1 MRQEC
6 PCSTA
11 SIFQERCNFGAENSV
26 VHHKNIKL
34 GNVVNDKFLEVFL
47 VLAAVLVSSLGTVTN
62 GGHKSLALE
71 STADTGVN
79 TLKTFY
85 EKKISKLIFLLK
97 IMTFWK
103 IPLAFSMTDRH
114 GRIGQTGDE

>member
-1 MRQEC
+1 MG
-6 PCSTA
+6 
-11 SIFQERCNFGAENSV
+11 NFGAENSV

-85 EKKISKLIFLLK
+85 EKRVSKLVFLLK
-97 IMTFWK
+97 NHHDILKKYLWLS
-103 IPLAFSMTDRH
+103 P
-114 GRIGQTGDE
+114 

>member
-1 MRQEC
+1 MG
-6 PCSTA
+6 
-11 SIFQERCNFGAENSV
+11 NFGAENSV

-71 STADTGVN
+71 STTDTGVN

-85 EKKISKLIFLLK
+85 EESQNWYFC
-97 IMTFWK
+97 
-103 IPLAFSMTDRH
+103 
-114 GRIGQTGDE
+114 